1 MESKYYLLYYLLAVT
16 LLFLSGIVLV
26 PCLSSAASSNDK
38 LITVMNPAIREI
50 LAPRVNLTPRLKTLE
65 GKTIYLVDMNYE
77 GIDGTPVM
85 GEIQAWFT
93 KNMPGVKTVLRVKK
107 GNYIEDD
114 PGLWKE
120 IADNGGDGV
129 IMGVAG

>member
-1 MESKYYLLYYLLAVT
+1 
-16 LLFLSGIVLV
+16 
-26 PCLSSAASSNDK
+26 
-38 LITVMNPAIREI
+38 MNPAVREI
-50 LAPRVNLTPRLKTLE
+50 LAERVNLTPRLKSLE

-85 GEIQAWFT
+85 GEIQAWFN
-93 KNMPGVKTVLRVKK
+93 KNMPGVKTVLRIKK

-114 PGLWKE
+114 PELWKE
-120 IADNGGDGV
+120 ITDEGGDGV

>member
-1 MESKYYLLYYLLAVT
+1 MSRRPLLTTSLLMIFTFVLAVF
-16 LLFLSGIVLV
+16 LLLPGY
-26 PCLSSAASSNDK
+26 SSAASEK
-38 LITVMNPAIREI
+38 EPLITVMNPAVREI
-50 LAPRVNLTPRLKTLE
+50 LAPRVDLPPRLTTLE

-93 KNMPGVKTVLRVKK
+93 KNMPNVKTVLRVKK

-120 IADNGGDGV
+120 IVDNKGAGV

>member
-1 MESKYYLLYYLLAVT
+1 MFKRFLFLNPLPMF
-16 LLFLSGIVLV
+16 LLFVLTFIAFTPV
-26 PCLSSAASSNDK
+26 FCNAATEK
-38 LITVMNPAIREI
+38 EPLITVMNPAVREI
-50 LAPRVNLTPRLKTLE
+50 LAPRVDLPPRLTTLE

-77 GIDGTPVM
+77 GINGTPVM

-93 KNMPGVKTVLRVKK
+93 KNMPGVKTVLKIKK

-120 IADNGGDGV
+120 IADNKAAGV

>member
-1 MESKYYLLYYLLAVT
+1 MKRR
-16 LLFLSGIVLV
+16 LLFLNYPLIHLFVVVAGIIM
-26 PCLSSAASSNDK
+26 PNICSAADKDK
-38 LITVMNPAIREI
+38 LITVMNPAVREI

-85 GEIQAWFT
+85 AEMQAWFT
-93 KNMPGVKTVLRVKK
+93 KNMPGLKTVLRVKK
-107 GNYIEDD
+107 GNYITDD
-114 PGLWKE
+114 PELWKE
-120 IADNGGDGV
+120 ISEKGADGV

>member
-1 MESKYYLLYYLLAVT
+1 MKRRFLLPSYLLMILPVFGLIM
-16 LLFLSGIVLV
+16 F
-26 PCLSSAASSNDK
+26 PNLSSAECSKDEK
-38 LITVMNPAIREI
+38 ITVMNPAVREI
-50 LAPRVNLTPRLKTLE
+50 LAERVNLTPRLKSLE

-85 GEIQAWFT
+85 GEIQAWFN
-93 KNMPGVKTVLRVKK
+93 KNMPGVKTVLRIKK

-114 PGLWKE
+114 PELWKE
-120 IADNGGDGV
+120 ITDEGGDGV